1 MNRQFHNKRH
11 LLTVTD
17 KRAGV
22 TVKNITRH
30 IFNLNLEEKS
40 YKISFSALPVKKEWS
55 KNQQGGRGEHNVP
68 GSNRFKK
75 LIVCVRT
82 YDLSV
87 TNKH

>member
-1 MNRQFHNKRH
+1 MSANYS
-11 LLTVTD
+11 TD
-17 KRAGV
+17 Q
-22 TVKNITRH
+22 KNFTRY

-40 YKISFSALPVKKEWS
+40 YKMSFKALPVKIEWS
-55 KNQQGGRGEHNVP
+55 KNQQGGWGGGRGGGAQCAP
-68 GSNRFKK
+68 LLGADRFKR